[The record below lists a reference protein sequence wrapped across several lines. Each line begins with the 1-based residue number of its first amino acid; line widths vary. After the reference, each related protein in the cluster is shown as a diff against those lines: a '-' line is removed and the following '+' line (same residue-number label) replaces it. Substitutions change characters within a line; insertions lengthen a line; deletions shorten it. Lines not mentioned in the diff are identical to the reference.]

1 MRKRSKIFAVARSFS
16 IKAAL
21 AQAEWILTAP
31 PARPHIIRAAAAGM
45 RLHRFVLPLELCK
58 PQNRK
63 RFAASWELGE
73 TREAILQLLA
83 IQLRHHLPESPLP
96 GRPVVQCIRF
106 SSREPDAFADS
117 FKMAIDCLCPPR
129 ARLHKGFPKRI
140 PGVGLIADDRPVLCD
155 VRQRWEFAPTGEG
168 FGLIDVHEG
177 EAA

>member
-1 MRKRSKIFAVARSFS
+1 MRKSSKIFAAARAFS
-16 IKAAL
+16 IGAAF
-21 AQAEWILTAP
+21 ARAEWILSAP
-31 PARPHIIRAAAAGM
+31 PAFPHIVRAAAAGR

-63 RFAASWELGE
+63 RFAPSWELGE

-83 IQLRHHLPESPLP
+83 IQLRHRLPEAPLS
-96 GRPVVQCIRF
+96 GRPIVQCVRF

-129 ARLHKGFPKRI
+129 TRQHKGFPRRI
-140 PGVGLIADDRPVLCD
+140 PGVGLIVDDSPGVCD
-155 VRQRWEFAPTGEG
+155 VRQRWEFVPADKG
-168 FGLIDVHEG
+168 FGLIDVYSG

>member
-1 MRKRSKIFAVARSFS
+1 MRKRSKIFAAARAFS

-21 AQAEWILTAP
+21 SQAEWILTAP
-31 PARPHIIRAAAAGM
+31 PAFPHIVRPATAGTRM
-45 RLHRFVLPLELCK
+45 HRFVLPLELCK

-83 IQLRHHLPESPLP
+83 IQLRHQLPAAPLP

-117 FKMAIDCLCPPR
+117 FKMPIDCLCPPR
-129 ARLHKGFPKRI
+129 TRMHKGFPRRI
-140 PGVGLIADDRPVLCD
+140 PGVGLIADDRPTVCD
-155 VRQRWEFAPTGEG
+155 VRQRWEFTPAGEG
-168 FGLIDVHEG
+168 FGLIDVYSG